1 MLYLTIWIL
10 FAAFSAAIASSKNRS
25 GIGWFIIGF
34 LFGPFG
40 LIVAALPKIDTQPK
54 DEPKKITTPCK
65 KCNEDIIH
73 NSKICRFCST
83 KYPHLSEPMRS
94 HVQLISEMYI
104 SSNNPVDISEKLNIS
119 GPQCAANNGKWTE
132 EIVHDIIKNYI

>member
-10 FAAFSAAIASSKNRS
+10 FAAFSAVIASSKNRS

-40 LIVAALPKIDTQPK
+40 LIVAALPKIETQSK
-54 DEPKKITTPCK
+54 VEPKKITTPCK

-73 NSKICRFCST
+73 NSKVCRFCNT

-104 SSNNPVDISEKLNIS
+104 STNNPADISEKLNIT

-132 EIVHDIIKNYI
+132 EIVNEIIKNHI

>member
-10 FAAFSAAIASSKNRS
+10 FAAFSAIIATSKKRS

-40 LIVAALPKIDTQPK
+40 LIVAALPAIETQSK
-54 DEPKKITTPCK
+54 TEPKKITTPCK

-73 NSKICRFCST
+73 NSKICRFCNT

-94 HVQLISEMYI
+94 HVELISEMYI
-104 SSNNPVDISEKLNIS
+104 STSNPADISKKLNIT

-132 EIVHDIIKNYI
+132 ETVQEIIKNYI

>member
-10 FAAFSAAIASSKNRS
+10 FATFSAVIASSKNRS
-25 GIGWFIIGF
+25 GVGWFIIGF

-40 LIVAALPKIDTQPK
+40 LIVAALPKIETHSK
-54 DEPKKITTPCK
+54 VEPKKNTTPCK

-73 NSKICRFCST
+73 NSKVCRFCST
-83 KYPHLSEPMRS
+83 KFPHLSEPIRS

-104 SSNNPVDISEKLNIS
+104 STNNPSEISDKLNIA

-132 EIVHDIIKNYI
+132 EIVHEIIKNHI